1 MRASSS
7 PFTEL
12 FKSLN
17 LTSLCFIIHDSTK
30 RTRTTNASPSH
41 VVPSNMM
48 ATSFPLTSWQMHSY
62 SCSRMKGISCL
73 MFELEVSGYPTSSSR
88 SLKYSSLLKG
98 VPLFKNAL
106 TNFTLNNLVVEG
118 SVSPFG
124 WFLSLYFAMAFLMSS
139 SFLSFSNRF
148 SLFSL
153 CFLLE
158 I

>member
-1 MRASSS
+1 
-7 PFTEL
+7 
-12 FKSLN
+12 
-17 LTSLCFIIHDSTK
+17 
-30 RTRTTNASPSH
+30 
-41 VVPSNMM
+41 
-48 ATSFPLTSWQMHSY
+48 
-62 SCSRMKGISCL
+62 MKGISCL
-73 MFELEVSGYPTSSSR
+73 MFELEVSGYPTSSNR
-88 SLKYSSLLKG
+88 SLKYSALLKG
-98 VPLFKNAL
+98 LPLFKNVL

-124 WFLSLYFAMAFLMSS
+124 WFLSSYFAMAFLMSS